1 MRNQMKSRDLNGQ
14 KEENV
19 KKSQKHDANLQKNT
33 TIYFQ
38 VGLIV
43 CLLFSYVLLEMEF
56 ASKNYVIE
64 FTDYIEEPT
73 DYVPEKFKIYKEEKI
88 ASVKKKKPTVFT
100 NPVVSDDDSDT
111 IETSEIITEPLTTN
125 TLPTELDF
133 SDLLEEPEEQVILSV
148 DFVEVVPVFP
158 GCENAT
164 NNAERKACMSK
175 RIAKHIQKYFD
186 TDIANDLGLSGRQ
199 RINVGFK
206 INSNGEIT
214 EVTAISKHK
223 ALKLE
228 AEEVIGKLPKMKP
241 GKQHN
246 KNVSVV
252 YSQPIIF
259 NAQN

>member
-1 MRNQMKSRDLNGQ
+1 MRNQMKSHDLNGQ

-19 KKSQKHDANLQKNT
+19 KNSQKHDANLQKNT

-64 FTDYIEEPT
+64 FTETIEEPI
-73 DYVPEKFKIYKEEKI
+73 DYVPEKFKVYEEQKV
-88 ASVKKKKPTVFT
+88 AVVKKKKPIVFT
-100 NPVVSDDDSDT
+100 NPVISEDDNAVADT
-111 IETSEIITEPLTTN
+111 PEIITEPVTT
-125 TLPTELDF
+125 TLLPNEPDF
-133 SDLLEEPEEQVILSV
+133 RDLVEEPEEPVIISV

-164 NNAERKACMSK
+164 TNAQRKACMSK
-175 RIAKHIQKYFD
+175 HIAKHIQKYFD
-186 TDIANDLGLSGRQ
+186 TDIAGDLGLSGRQ

-206 INSNGEIT
+206 INQYGEIT

-228 AEEVIGKLPKMKP
+228 AESVIGKLPKMKP